1 MCGIT
6 GFFVNGPREGCKDIL
21 QRMTTSLRHRG
32 PDDEGA
38 YLDSHMALGVRRLS
52 VIDVESGRQPLT
64 NEDHTVHVVFN
75 GEIYNFV
82 ELRERLEGR
91 GHTFRTRSDAEVIVH
106 AYEEAGDD
114 VVAEL
119 DGMFAFAL
127 WDAPRR
133 RLLLARDRMGEKPLY
148 YHAGPDTFVFGSE
161 LRALLECPDVPRALS
176 LESLS
181 RYLLFDCI
189 PAPHSMLADVAKVPP
204 GHFLTVSPGAKPRL
218 EQYWTARFAPDES
231 LTESD
236 WVERLRAQLDASVRS
251 RLVSDVP
258 LGAFLSGGVDSGTV
272 VALAAASTNAPR
284 PFRTFS
290 VGFEAPSYDER
301 PFAVRVAEHCGT
313 THEAILFSAQDA
325 LALMDQVGGLLDEP
339 LVDASFLPRYAL
351 ARAARRSV
359 TAALSGDGGD
369 ELFCGY
375 PTFLAD
381 RPARWLQRWLPP
393 AGLRGLGAVVN
404 LLPSSSQ
411 YGSVDF
417 LLKQFVHAL
426 PYAPTVRTQ
435 LLLGGLV
442 PGDQAA
448 LLSPAI
454 RQALAAF
461 DAYEELGGTIEQTG
475 LTDPIERL
483 IYQHARF
490 YLGDQTLVAADRATM
505 AAGLEVRAPLL
516 DHRLVELAGRMPTCL
531 KLRGWTT
538 KHILKRAAAG
548 LLPATT
554 ITRRKQ
560 GLGVPLASWL
570 RGPLRPMLEE
580 RLEPARLASRGLFE
594 PATVTR
600 LVTEH
605 VGGRRNHHKILWALL
620 MFDAWCDHYLP
631 HARWG

>member
-1 MCGIT
+1 
-6 GFFVNGPREGCKDIL
+6 
-21 QRMTTSLRHRG
+21 MTASLRHRG

-38 YLDSHMALGVRRLS
+38 YIDSHMALGVRRLS
-52 VIDVESGRQPLT
+52 VIDLETGRQPIA
-64 NEDHTVHVVFN
+64 NEDHTVHVVLN
-75 GEIYNFV
+75 GEIYNFT
-82 ELRERLEGR
+82 ELRKRLEGR
-91 GHTFRTRSDAEVIVH
+91 GHTFRTHSDAEVIVH
-106 AYEEAGDD
+106 AYEEAGDA
-114 VVAEL
+114 VVTEL

-148 YHAGPDTFVFGSE
+148 YHAGPAAFVFGSE

-181 RYLLFDCI
+181 RYLLFECI

-204 GHFLTVSPGAKPRL
+204 GHFLTVSPGGKPRL
-218 EQYWTARFAPDES
+218 EQYWTARFAPDHS

-236 WVERLRAQLDASVRS
+236 WVERLRAQLDASVQS

-258 LGAFLSGGVDSGTV
+258 LGAFLSGGIDSGTV
-272 VALAAASTNAPR
+272 VALAAAASSPR

-290 VGFEAPSYDER
+290 VGFEAPGYDER
-301 PFAVRVAEHCGT
+301 PFANRVAEHCGT
-313 THEAILFSAQDA
+313 VHEAILFSIRDA

-351 ARAARRSV
+351 ARTVRRSV
-359 TAALSGDGGD
+359 TVALSGDGGD

-393 AGLRGLGAVVN
+393 AGLRGLGALVN
-404 LLPSSSQ
+404 GLPSSSH

-417 LLKQFVHAL
+417 LLKQFVRAL
-426 PYAPTVRTQ
+426 PYAPAVRTQ

-442 PGDQAA
+442 PADQAD
-448 LLSPAI
+448 LLTPAA
-454 RQALAAF
+454 RQALAPF
-461 DAYEELGGTIEQTG
+461 DAYEELAGTIEQTG
-475 LTDPIERL
+475 LRDPMERL

-516 DHRLVELAGRMPTCL
+516 DHRLVELAGRMPTRL

-560 GLGVPLASWL
+560 GLGVPIASWL
-570 RGPLRPMLEE
+570 RGPLRPVLDE
-580 RLEPARLASRGLFE
+580 RLAPARLASRGLFE
-594 PATVTR
+594 PATVAR
-600 LVTEH
+600 LITEH
-605 VGGRRNHHKILWALL
+605 VGGHRNHRKILWALL

-631 HARWG
+631 HARWA